1 MRWAKGL
8 LRKRFHMIPEI
19 LDYASELIDRGGH
32 TLNEGTNGVAN
43 YFYSFQI
50 VRPRSLSL
58 LKKDHP
64 SFHTAA
70 KCFIHLLSSLEDLR
84 PLLRS

>member
-1 MRWAKGL
+1 MRGAKGL

-19 LDYASELIDRGGH
+19 LDHASELIDRGGH
-32 TLNEGTNGVAN
+32 TLDESTNGVAN
-43 YFYSFQI
+43 CFYSFQV

-58 LKKDHP
+58 LKKHYP
-64 SFHTAA
+64 AFHTTAE
-70 KCFIHLLSSLEDLR
+70 CFIHLLSSLEDLR